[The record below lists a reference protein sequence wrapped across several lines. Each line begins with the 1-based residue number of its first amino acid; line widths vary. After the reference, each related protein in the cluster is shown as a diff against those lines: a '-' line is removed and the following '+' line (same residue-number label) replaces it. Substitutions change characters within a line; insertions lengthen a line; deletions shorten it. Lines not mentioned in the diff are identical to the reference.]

1 MNQTPEETITFIGG
15 GNMASSLIGG
25 LIQDGYPANRIRV
38 ADPDEK
44 QRVNLATQF
53 PGIAVFEDNAKAA
66 QEAGCIV
73 LAVKPQLMAQ
83 ALQPLT
89 QIAGNPLFISIAAGI
104 SCKWLTHYLGDS
116 RAIVRAMPNTP
127 SLIGLGATGAYG
139 NSNVNAKQRDMA
151 DRILRA
157 VGELQW
163 FEEESAL
170 NTVTALSGSGP
181 AYVFLLIEAMEAAA
195 VSLGLPADAARA
207 LTLHTV
213 HGASRLALESQDTP
227 ATLRQRVTSPGG
239 TTEKALQIMESGG
252 LRELIADAMG
262 AASHR
267 ARELGEKET

>member
-89 QIAGNPLFISIAAGI
+89 QIADNPLFISIAAGI

-195 VSLGLPADAARA
+195 VSLGLPADTARA

-252 LRELIADAMG
+252 LRELIAAAMG